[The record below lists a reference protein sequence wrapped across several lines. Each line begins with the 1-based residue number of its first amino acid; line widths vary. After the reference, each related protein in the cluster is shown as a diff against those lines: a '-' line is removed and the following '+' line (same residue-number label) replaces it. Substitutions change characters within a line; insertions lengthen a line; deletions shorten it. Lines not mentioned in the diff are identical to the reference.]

1 MSNLSTDPV
10 QAKREAS
17 ALWIGHVSGVKAVGL
32 GKDRDGNL
40 VIIVHYLDT
49 GGGPP
54 VLPENFYGVPVI
66 LRPLAKPVLPI

>member
-1 MSNLSTDPV
+1 MSDLSTDPV

-32 GKDRDGNL
+32 GKDGNGNL
-40 VIIVHYLDT
+40 AIIVYYLDT

-54 VLPENFYGVPVI
+54 VLPASFCGVPVI
-66 LRPLAKPVLPI
+66 LRPLTQPVLPI